1 MSTPMLQPRQGEN
14 RPAVASAAGPGL
26 SLAVL
31 LLGLT
36 VAGLVLTGVL
46 SIYDW
51 TTPGA
56 VGPLF
61 LSVLGIS
68 LAAGIPVITA
78 AGRWARAG
86 HR

>member
-1 MSTPMLQPRQGEN
+1 MLQPRQGES
-14 RPAVASAAGPGL
+14 RPSAASPAGPGVTL
-26 SLAVL
+26 SVL

-36 VAGLVLTGVL
+36 VIGLVAGGVL

-56 VGPLF
+56 VRPLF

-68 LAAGIPVITA
+68 VAAVAIPVITA

-86 HR
+86 RR